1 MNARTVADGWDDA
14 CAASKRDALTTM
26 DLRDAEM
33 PRLITAAFATDRHG
47 NVDVDPSPDPSRAQS
62 SRMSLNLGYDDK

>member
-1 MNARTVADGWDDA
+1 MNARTVADGWDDT

-33 PRLITAAFATDRHG
+33 PRLITAAFATM
-47 NVDVDPSPDPSRAQS
+47 P
-62 SRMSLNLGYDDK
+62 LNLGYDDK